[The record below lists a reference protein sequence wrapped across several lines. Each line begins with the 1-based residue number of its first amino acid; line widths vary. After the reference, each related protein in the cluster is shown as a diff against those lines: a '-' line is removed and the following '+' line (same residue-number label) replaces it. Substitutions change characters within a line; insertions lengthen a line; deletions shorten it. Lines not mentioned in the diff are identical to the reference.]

1 MTIDLRFLRSL
12 KGLVLIAAILVLGW
26 LAFFGISFVSSAL
39 GADNTKAAES
49 TPSLDDAP
57 STDSKREAV
66 SGERGAMGRYDFS
79 LVPLTPMPPLP
90 SSPLPDCTVC
100 EPAGLPLKAESPVYV
115 TCRFHDP
122 AAPQH
127 SGLDFPVDEYTEIV
141 ATHDGV
147 VIFAGH
153 DPIYGN
159 MVILENYQWKT
170 QYAHNVYL
178 LVREGDLVQAGDLL
192 ALAGHTGVSDG
203 NHVHYEVR
211 DALNTRRD
219 PEKFMDIEQLRFAAC
234 NKTADDEE

>member
-1 MTIDLRFLRSL
+1 MTIDLRFLRSP
-12 KGLVLIAAILVLGW
+12 KGLGLFAAIIILGW
-26 LAFFGISFVSSAL
+26 LAFFGVYSVSSSP
-39 GADNTKAAES
+39 GNDKTKVAES
-49 TPSLDDAP
+49 TPSLKDDVP

-66 SGERGAMGRYDFS
+66 RRDDFS
-79 LVPLTPMPPLP
+79 PVLLTPIP
-90 SSPLPDCTVC
+90 SPLPDCTVC
-100 EPAGLPLKAESPVYV
+100 EPTGLPLKAESPVYV

-127 SGLDFPVDEYTEIV
+127 SGLDIPVDEYTEIV

-153 DPIYGN
+153 DPVYGN

-170 QYAHNVYL
+170 QYAHNAYL
-178 LVREGDLVQAGDLL
+178 LVREDDLVQAGDLL

-203 NHVHYEVR
+203 NHLHYEVR

-219 PEKFMDIEQLRFAAC
+219 PEIFMDIEQLRFAAC
-234 NKTADDEE
+234 NKAADDEE